1 MGEAT
6 TLEPLG
12 TWGVISRGRFH
23 ADHGGHDWTIEVD
36 YFDLGDRVTLY
47 RDGVRAKQERS
58 PARFQLG
65 AGTAIEAKVGLLGM
79 ERAVLVAAG
88 GERRLT
94 PVEGTAEWWRFE
106 LERRR
111 PELSRLLGWLA
122 WAVLVAAVFVDG
134 TQLLGLAGV
143 DVPFRLSGTAATVI
157 GFAALAAALERAL
170 AMRSNRW
177 LG

>member
-1 MGEAT
+1 MGEPVT
-6 TLEPLG
+6 PSPLG
-12 TWGVISRGRFH
+12 AWGVVSRGRFET
-23 ADHGGHDWTIEVD
+23 DHGGHRWMVEVD
-36 YFDLGDRVTLY
+36 YFDPADKVTLY
-47 RDGVRAKQERS
+47 RDGVRARQERS
-58 PARFQLG
+58 PARFELG
-65 AGTAIEAKVGLLGM
+65 PGTAIEAKVGLLGI

-106 LERRR
+106 LERRQ
-111 PELSRLLGWLA
+111 PGLSRLLGWLA
-122 WAVLVAAVFVDG
+122 WAVLVAALLIDG
-134 TQLLGLAGV
+134 TQLLGFAGI
-143 DVPFRLSGTAATVI
+143 DVPFRVSGAAATVI